1 LIDQADARFRGR
13 WLAASAGLLL
23 PLAFAPFGIY
33 PLALILPALL
43 FVAWEGQRPREAAWR
58 GFFFG
63 FIAFAAGAYWIYI
76 SIRGFGQAPMP
87 VVVLLMLGG
96 FFLMG
101 LYPALAGLLAAALPV
116 ESRVW
121 RWCLCWPAVFTLVEW
136 LRTWVFFGFP
146 WLSLGYGQIDGPL
159 RAWAP
164 VVGVHGVTFVL
175 LVLSGAGLTL
185 ILGNRR
191 DRIAA
196 AVIAGLLV
204 ASTGALYERVW
215 TAPSGHGDG
224 AGLRVSLVQGSIPQD
239 RKWSRAQFVPTLR
252 LYRDLT
258 FAESDRDLIV
268 WPEAAIPAIE
278 YQVRDYLDDVDAE
291 ARRRGVQIYLGIL
304 TQDIETGRYRN
315 SLIGLGPD
323 HGAYHKR
330 HLVPFGE
337 FFPVPDFAR
346 AWMRSAGL
354 PADDTLAGDRD
365 QPPLPVG
372 AHALAPSICFEDAF
386 GAEQLDF
393 LPAADLLINVSND
406 AWFGDSIAPHQHL
419 QIAQMRSLESGRPM
433 LRATNTGITAIIGAD
448 GRIVARSRQFETEVL
463 RGEVVPHTG
472 STPYI
477 RFGNWPIVGICL
489 MLLAGAWVFSRR
501 HKTI

>member
-1 LIDQADARFRGR
+1 LISIFDARNRGR
-13 WLAASAGLLL
+13 WLAASLGLFL

-33 PLALILPALL
+33 PVALILPALL
-43 FVAWEGQRPREAAWR
+43 FATWEGQHPREAALR
-58 GFFFG
+58 GFLFG
-63 FIAFAAGAYWIYI
+63 FVAFAAGAYWIYI

-87 VVVLLMLGG
+87 VVVVLMLGG

-101 LYPALAGLLAAALPV
+101 LYPALAGFLAAAVAV

-159 RAWAP
+159 RAWGP
-164 VVGVHGVTFVL
+164 VVGVHGVTFL
-175 LVLSGAGLTL
+175 ALVLSGAGLTFVR
-185 ILGNRR
+185 GQRSE
-191 DRIAA
+191 RIAA
-196 AVIAGLLV
+196 AIMVGLVVITTA
-204 ASTGALYERVW
+204 ALHDRAW
-215 TAPSGHGDG
+215 TTPSGN
-224 AGLRVSLVQGSIPQD
+224 ALRVSLVQGSIPQD
-239 RKWSRAQFVPTLR
+239 RKWTRAQFVPTLR

-258 FAESDRDLIV
+258 LAESNRDLIV

-278 YQVRDYLDDVDAE
+278 YQVRDYLDDIDAE
-291 ARRRGVQIYLGIL
+291 AKRRGVQVYLGIL
-304 TQDIETGRYRN
+304 TRDLESGQYRN
-315 SLIGLGPD
+315 SVIGLGPD
-323 HGAYHKR
+323 HGEYHKR

-354 PADDTLAGDRD
+354 PADDTLAGERD
-365 QPPLPVG
+365 QLPLPLG
-372 AHALAPSICFEDAF
+372 THALAPSICFEDAF

-393 LPAADLLINVSND
+393 LPAADMLINVSND

-433 LRATNTGITAIIGAD
+433 LRATNTGITAIIGPD

-463 RGEVVPHTG
+463 RGEIVPHSG

-477 RFGNWPIVGICL
+477 RFGNWPIISLCL
-489 MLLAGAWVFSRR
+489 LLLGGAAFFARR
-501 HKTI
+501 REIQ

>member
-1 LIDQADARFRGR
+1 MIDQADARYRGR
-13 WLAASAGLLL
+13 WLAAVLGLFL

-33 PLALILPALL
+33 PIALILPALL
-43 FVAWEGQRPREAAWR
+43 FVTWDGQRPREAAWR
-58 GFFFG
+58 GFAFG
-63 FIAFAAGAYWIYI
+63 FVAFAAGAYWIYI

-101 LYPALAGLLAAALPV
+101 LYPALAGLLAGALPV
-116 ESRVW
+116 ESRAW

-146 WLSLGYGQIDGPL
+146 WLSIGYGQIDGPL

-164 VVGVHGVTFVL
+164 VVGVHGVTFVV
-175 LVLSGAGLTL
+175 LVLSGSGLTL
-185 ILGNRR
+185 VRGNRR
-191 DRIAA
+191 ERIAA
-196 AVIAGLLV
+196 AIVAGLV
-204 ASTGALYERVW
+204 VTATGALYERVW
-215 TAPSGHGDG
+215 TAPADD
-224 AGLRVSLVQGSIPQD
+224 ALRVSLLQGSIPQD
-239 RKWSRAQFVPTLR
+239 RKWTRAQFLPTLR

-258 FAESDRDLIV
+258 LAESDRDLIV
-268 WPEAAIPAIE
+268 WPEAAIPAIA
-278 YQVRDYLDDVDAE
+278 YQVRDYLDEIDA
-291 ARRRGVQIYLGIL
+291 AAARRGVQIYLGIL
-304 TQDIETGRYRN
+304 TQDKETGQYRN

-354 PADDTLAGDRD
+354 PAEDTLAGERY
-365 QPPLPVG
+365 QSPLPLG
-372 AHALAPSICFEDAF
+372 KHALAPSICFEDAF
-386 GAEQLDF
+386 GIEQLDF
-393 LPAADLLINVSND
+393 LPAADVLINVSND

-419 QIAQMRSLESGRPM
+419 QIAQMRALESGRPM
-433 LRATNTGITAIIGAD
+433 LRTTNTGVTAIIGPD
-448 GRIVARSRQFETEVL
+448 GRIVASSRQFETEVL
-463 RGEVVPHTG
+463 RGEIVPHSG

-477 RFGNWPIVGICL
+477 RFGNWPVIAVCS
-489 MLLAGAWVFSRR
+489 LLVAGAGYFSRR
-501 HKTI
+501 RLPIGKAN